1 MSKFVYFFGK
11 DVTDGKSSM
20 KALLG
25 GKGANLAEMANLGI
39 PVSPGFTITTEACVF
54 YFKNHT
60 YSDEIGKQINK
71 AINKLETLN
80 NKKLGDPE
88 NPLIISVMSGAR
100 VSMPGMDT
108 VLNLGLTD
116 KSVIGLA
123 NMVEDVRFAY
133 DCYRRSI
140 SMFGNVVLGI
150 DFKKFECLTE
160 DMKKELKVE
169 SDTDLDAKALKEL
182 VERFKEVIK
191 LETGLEFPQDPKI
204 QLQMAIESIFE
215 SWNSPRAI
223 TYRKLNGI
231 DDSGG
236 TAINIQTVDYENRG
250 NTSGIGIAFGRK
262 QPIGYERFFGEK
274 LIHET
279 SGNPLYERRKVL
291 VEGNL
296 ISKIR
301 CKYAILKDLWKS
313 VEWWIFINGPWIYVQ
328 GILDR
333 FRYSTAL

>member
-39 PVSPGFTITTEACVF
+39 PIPPGFTITTEVCEL
-54 YFKNHT
+54 YLKGKK
-60 YSDEIGKQINK
+60 YSDEVLKQVEE

-80 NKKLGDPE
+80 NKKLGDLDD
-88 NPLIISVMSGAR
+88 PLIVSVRSGAR
-100 VSMPGMDT
+100 VTMPGMDT

-169 SDTDLDAKALKEL
+169 SDTYLDAKSLKEL
-182 VERFKEVIK
+182 AERFKEVIK
-191 LETGLEFPQDPKI
+191 LETGLEFPQDPEV
-204 QLQMAIESIFE
+204 QLQMAIDSIFE

-236 TAINIQTVDYENRG
+236 TAINIQTIDYENRG
-250 NTSGIGIAFGRK
+250 NTSGTGIAFGRK

-274 LIHET
+274 LINET
-279 SGNPLYERRKVL
+279 SENPRYERGKAL

-296 ISKIR
+296 IFKIR
-301 CKYAILKDLWKS
+301 CKYAILRDLWKS

-333 FRYSTAL
+333 FRYSTAF